1 MGIKVGETGL
11 EYEPL
16 SVQSLFAENQYYMV
30 PRYQR
35 GYAWGREEI
44 LELLSDID
52 EAKLS
57 FSDEA
62 YLLGQ
67 IIACPAASANPSIK
81 NGVFQWDLIDGQQR
95 CTSLYILIIVAH
107 HILSSAEPP
116 EGYEIDG
123 YKIAV
128 REMMRQVPNKDQK
141 TYFPRIRTASNGE
154 EILIKYLNSEKLPES
169 DGPTQANMLLSIE
182 LIENHLMNKSY
193 EEIESYISFILKNV
207 WLVRLQ
213 LPSSAHAIRVFQKV
227 NNRGLELDDADLIKN
242 FLFQR
247 ASEEEYETLS
257 NRWESATNTL
267 DKARLKRV
275 KSMEFLMK
283 MLIGIETGN
292 SIPKGRLYIEWEKR
306 LDSELKVKMLA
317 QKLPEK
323 ATQLVRISRS
333 ELPQSGVK
341 TDITFGTHISAWIQQ
356 YEVLLAG
363 SHLQEAPYK
372 KLLQMVE
379 DRAMLSYWANEPN
392 NDFERIIHP
401 WAAAIA
407 KLDSHPSD
415 TELFDASVRARQ
427 DFHSL
432 AEAAFLGI
440 KKLNYETQSHRDR
453 LRYILA
459 RVNSRI
465 QGTLH
470 ISPTPIE
477 KLMVTSR
484 GDVQGFDLDHI
495 FPKDEALRYLWK
507 KSSEKDKKFGDA
519 SRANQCIGSI
529 GNLVLL
535 HQVDN
540 RTQGN
545 ALPTDEEKANNLAT
559 SELYLNR
566 LLTDKDKWE
575 LLQRDKQSHLD
586 QLQAR
591 LGVTLNAWGEE
602 AVDKLAEFYWS
613 VLLEDLKDNL
623 GIEQAKS

>member
-16 SVQSLFAENQYYMV
+16 SVQRLFADNQYYLV

-35 GYAWGREEI
+35 GFAWGREEI
-44 LELLSDID
+44 LELLADID

-62 YLLGQ
+62 YLFGQ
-67 IIACPAASANPSIK
+67 IIACPAASANSSLK
-81 NGVFQWDLIDGQQR
+81 NDILQWDLIDGQQR
-95 CTSLYILIIVAH
+95 CTSLYILLIVAH
-107 HILSSAEPP
+107 QILVTTESP
-116 EGYEIDG
+116 EGHTVEP

-128 REMMRQVPNKDQK
+128 REMMRKVPSKDQK
-141 TYFPRIRTASNGE
+141 SYFPRIRTASNGE
-154 EILIKYLNSEKLPES
+154 EVLNKYLNSESLPEA
-169 DGPTQANMLLSIE
+169 DGPTQANILLAIE
-182 LIENHLMNKSY
+182 LIENHLMSKSY
-193 EEIESYISFILKNV
+193 QEIESYIDFILKNV

-247 ASEEEYETLS
+247 ATESEYEALS

-292 SIPKGRLYIEWEKR
+292 SIPKGKLYVEWEKR
-306 LDSELKVKMLA
+306 LDSEIKVKELA
-317 QKLPEK
+317 QKLPER
-323 ATQLVRISRS
+323 AAQLVRISKS
-333 ELPQSGVK
+333 ELPQNGMK
-341 TDITFGTHISAWIQQ
+341 TDITMGTHISAWIQQ

-363 SHLQEAPYK
+363 SHLEDSTYR
-372 KLLQMVE
+372 KLLRMVE

-401 WAAAIA
+401 WSHAIG

-415 TELFDASVRARQ
+415 RELFEASARARQ
-427 DFHSL
+427 DFQGL
-432 AEAAFLGI
+432 ADAAFVGI

-459 RVNSRI
+459 RVNSRV
-465 QGTLH
+465 QGMLH
-470 ISPTPIE
+470 IAPTPLE
-477 KLMVTSR
+477 KLMITSR
-484 GDVQGFDLDHI
+484 GEVQGFDLDHI
-495 FPKDEALRYLWK
+495 FPKDGALRYLWK
-507 KSSEKDKKFGDA
+507 ASVEKDKKFGEA
-519 SRANQCIGSI
+519 SRASQCIGSI
-529 GNLVLL
+529 GNLILL
-535 HQVDN
+535 HEVDN

-545 ALPTDEEKANNLAT
+545 ALPGDEEKSNNLAT

-566 LLTDKDKWE
+566 LLVDKSKWQ
-575 LLQRDKQSHLD
+575 LLQRDKQNQLD
-586 QLQAR
+586 ILHSR
-591 LGVTLNAWGEE
+591 LGVSLDSWDEDST
-602 AVDKLAEFYWS
+602 DKLAEFYWS
-613 VLLEDLKDNL
+613 ILLEDLKENL
-623 GIEQAKS
+623 GI